1 MQSLDIFKNTFLM
14 SSPDYI
20 DNTFQKSIAKYKM
33 HPSTLSIKKSV
44 SWNNSTFKKVTML
57 QVIFDLHK
65 INPKKAGIL
74 HRIPPKIL
82 KK

>member
-1 MQSLDIFKNTFLM
+1 
-14 SSPDYI
+14 
-20 DNTFQKSIAKYKM
+20 M